1 MVNAAASGTHHGGA
15 WHGGWPAGPLDPRP
29 MVEGSYA
36 GWLGPPLMLKPAL
49 SSANGHQRRKRQL
62 DSLRTFS
69 PILVS
74 LPVTCDTASLGRWAS
89 C

>member
-1 MVNAAASGTHHGGA
+1 
-15 WHGGWPAGPLDPRP
+15 
-29 MVEGSYA
+29 
-36 GWLGPPLMLKPAL
+36 MLKPAL